1 MEYRDFQTAAKTS
14 ERKNSVSKNALIG
27 MLTIGI
33 ALGFVVGLVFASPLG
48 WSNDLGPVLYD
59 QSIVPHLF
67 DEASPA
73 VVEIHISRSF
83 GRIRLPG
90 SGTGSGFLIDTEGHI
105 VTNHHV
111 VDTAT
116 DITVQLSDG
125 REIDAVKLGT
135 SPADDLAIIKVDPD
149 EIRGIEPLVLAD
161 SSKVRPG
168 QLAVA
173 IGSPFRQ
180 FNSMGVGVVSGTG
193 RGLSSVLQ
201 RPIPDMIQT
210 DAPLNP
216 GNSGGPLLNADG
228 EVIGIN
234 SSVRTGDLGNQI
246 GEFRIGFAVP
256 SNTVISLLPQLKVSA
271 EVRRPWIGIAGQ
283 PVSKEMTETLGFP
296 KGVYVSRVSRPSPA
310 SRAGLDPFLSFPGDE
325 KGDIITAIDG
335 RIIGSIDDM
344 VSYLNSKSPGD
355 EVKLSVYRDSQNVE
369 LWLTLDPW
377 PDT

>member
-1 MEYRDFQTAAKTS
+1 MEYRDYRASTQTTQSKRSIT
-14 ERKNSVSKNALIG
+14 KNGLIG
-27 MLTIGI
+27 MLVI
-33 ALGFVVGLVFASPLG
+33 ALSLGFVIGLLFASPLG
-48 WSNDLGPVLYD
+48 WSKDSGAVLYD
-59 QSIVPHLF
+59 QSLVTNLF

-73 VVEIHISRSF
+73 VVEIHISRRL

-111 VDTAT
+111 VENAT
-116 DITVQLSDG
+116 DITVTLSDG
-125 REIDAVKLGT
+125 REIDAIKLGI
-135 SPADDLAIIKVDPD
+135 SPADDLALIKVNPED
-149 EIRGIEPLVLAD
+149 IKGITPLVLAD
-161 SSKVRPG
+161 SSAVRPG

-193 RGLSSVLQ
+193 RGLSSVLR

-228 EVIGIN
+228 EVIGVN
-234 SSVRTGDLGNQI
+234 SSVRTGDLGNEI

-256 SNTVISLLPQLKVSA
+256 SNTVISLLPQLTIAA
-271 EVRRPWIGIAGQ
+271 EVKRPWIGISGL
-283 PVSKEMTETLGFP
+283 PVSKEMIDSFGFP
-296 KGVYVSRVSRPSPA
+296 QGVFISGVARSSPA
-310 SRAGLDPFLSFPGDE
+310 SRAGLAPFTSFNGRDR
-325 KGDIITAIDG
+325 GDIITAIDDTP
-335 RIIGSIDDM
+335 ILSIDDM
-344 VSYLNSKSPGD
+344 VSYLNSKIPGD
-355 EVKLSVYRDSQNVE
+355 EVKLSVYRDSETVE
-369 LWLTLDPW
+369 LTVTLDPW